1 MPVSR
6 LSLFSLAVLSS
17 LTLSGAAC
25 AADDDTIV
33 TDRPGVAESSK
44 VVGKGRLQLETS
56 VAWERQRDDD
66 LHSRTLS
73 TPSLLRIGLGDTL
86 ELRIETDG
94 RTIEHDADPA
104 SGAHATQAGW
114 ADTELGV
121 KWHVA
126 DQQGNLPS
134 LGWLLHAALPSG
146 SHDFKG
152 HGVRPSLRLSAEWA
166 LPGDYA
172 LGLMPGIGSDSDD
185 NGSRYGYGIFAA
197 NLGKDFG
204 EHAHGFVELAAPQIA
219 RGSHGGTQLLFDTG
233 MSYTLNKDCQLDLAV
248 THGLNRRTPD
258 LGLAF
263 GLSLRM

>member
-6 LSLFSLAVLSS
+6 FSLFSLAVLSS
-17 LTLSGAAC
+17 LSLSGAAR
-25 AADDDTIV
+25 AADDDTLV

-44 VVGKGRLQLETS
+44 VVGKGRFQLETS
-56 VAWERQRDDD
+56 VGWERQRDDD
-66 LHSRTLS
+66 LHSRTSS
-73 TPSLLRIGLGDTL
+73 TPSLLRVGLGDTL

-94 RTIEHDADPA
+94 RTIEHDVDPA
-104 SGAHATQAGW
+104 SGAHAISAGW
-114 ADTELGV
+114 ADTELGL

-126 DQQGNLPS
+126 DQQGSHPS

-146 SHDFKG
+146 NRDFKG
-152 HGVRPSLRLSAEWA
+152 HGVRPSLRLSAEWE

-172 LGLMPGIGSDSDD
+172 LGLMPGVGSDTDD

-219 RGSHGGTQLLFDTG
+219 HAAHGGTQLLFDTG
-233 MSYTLNKDCQLDLAV
+233 MSYTPNKDCQLDVAV

>member
-6 LSLFSLAVLSS
+6 FSLLSLAVLSS
-17 LTLSGAAC
+17 LSLSGAAH

-44 VVGKGRLQLETS
+44 VVGKGRVQLETS
-56 VAWERQRDDD
+56 VAWERQRDDA
-66 LHSRTLS
+66 LHSRTLT
-73 TPSLLRIGLGDTL
+73 TPSLLRVGLGDTL

-94 RTIEHDADPA
+94 RTIEHDVDPA
-104 SGAHATQAGW
+104 SGTHAVSAGW
-114 ADTELGV
+114 ADTELGL

-126 DQQGNLPS
+126 NQQGSHPS

-152 HGVRPSLRLSAEWA
+152 HGVRPSLRLSAEWE
-166 LPGDYA
+166 LPGDYS
-172 LGLMPGIGSDSDD
+172 LGLMPGVGSDSDD
-185 NGSRYGYGIFAA
+185 NGSRYGYGVFAA

-219 RGSHGGTQLLFDTG
+219 HAAHGGTQMLFDTG
-233 MSYTLNKDCQLDLAV
+233 MSYSVNRNCQVDFAV
-248 THGLNRRTPD
+248 THGLNHRTPD
-258 LGLAF
+258 LGFAF